1 MDSVFQ
7 NEIAYD
13 EFHQIRPFMMKEAYM
28 TIFQLLLKLLK
39 NFFLILSQ
47 GLLADLHYILLK

>member
-13 EFHQIRPFMMKEAYM
+13 EFHQVKPLMMKEAYNVM
-28 TIFQLLLKLLK
+28 TIFQLLLKLL
-39 NFFLILSQ
+39 
-47 GLLADLHYILLK
+47 